1 VGIFFGEKLA
11 TYPMWAF
18 FGVKIGFGFVTYPK
32 F

>member
-1 VGIFFGEKLA
+1 LWAFFGEKLA